1 MVAGVGDVV
10 VEGGAEGDAL
20 VWGAGAGAGAG
31 GVLCD
36 VAWSVCRRVGALRE

>member
-20 VWGAGAGAGAG
+20 VWGAGAG